1 MIEFIRRNE
10 STNEFYFCFCRDKTT
25 RVALSALLIGDY
37 FNFTNN
43 GVEFCLAKLHKL
55 HKVDDFAQKV
65 SISIDLAEQKGGNL
79 NEKLKTFREAFP
91 GNINVILSEGSQFDV
106 CLIYNWNCYVK
117 VYRGSTKYTAWLCG
131 DEFET
136 TIKKTC
142 SF

>member
-1 MIEFIRRNE
+1 M
-10 STNEFYFCFCRDKTT
+10 Y
-25 RVALSALLIGDY
+25 A
-37 FNFTNN
+37 
-43 GVEFCLAKLHKL
+43 
-55 HKVDDFAQKV
+55 VDDFAEKV

-117 VYRGSTKYTAWLCG
+117 AYRGNTKYTAWLCG

-142 SF
+142 SFWKKKITILTNKYLLE